1 MKGTY
6 ILAYY
11 FIKTFGGEGTLIHL
25 VSMGASFTVPG
36 ISSYSSSKLA
46 TIKLGEYLDLGK
58 PFIAPYLLGRMQSLS
73 STTTEQPNLR
83 VFSVHPGIVAQ
94 TDSKRGMVV
103 DAFTPFAHDNGIQT
117 GGVTLYLATPKADY
131 LRGSFVSVNCRFNR
145 FSIQDMCLISFSLTA
160 DKLPQGTSKRWR
172 GTRRRLSM
180 RSCSNS
186 LPSVR
191 SSRRRDIRG
200 PRDGL
205 RNTTRLATLAPLP
218 KTLW

>member
-1 MKGTY
+1 
-6 ILAYY
+6 
-11 FIKTFGGEGTLIHL
+11 
-25 VSMGASFTVPG
+25 MGASFTVPG

-58 PFIAPYLLGRMQSLS
+58 LNSLS
-73 STTTEQPNLR
+73 PLLTGTYAIAELYQEQPRLR

-103 DAFTPFAHDNGIQT
+103 DAFAPFAHDKGIQA
-117 GGVTLYLATPKADY
+117 GGLTLYLATPKADY

-145 FSIQDMCLISFSLTA
+145 LSIQDICLISFSLTA

-172 GTRRRLSM
+172 RTRRRLSI

-186 LPSVR
+186 LSSVR

-200 PRDGL
+200 PRDCL
-205 RNTTRLATLAPLP
+205 RNTRRLATLTPLP
-218 KTLW
+218 KTMELRSMKTL